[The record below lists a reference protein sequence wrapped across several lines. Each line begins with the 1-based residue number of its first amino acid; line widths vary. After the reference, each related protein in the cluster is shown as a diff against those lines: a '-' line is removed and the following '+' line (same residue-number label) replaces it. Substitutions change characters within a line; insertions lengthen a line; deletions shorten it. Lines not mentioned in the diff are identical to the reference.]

1 MPTSKSSTKV
11 VDVPELE
18 IVATKTTDELIMEL
32 AAKQPGKR
40 IAIFQAQI
48 ATGMPASTIEG
59 AFRRLERKGLISAT
73 KAMVRRDGVSRR
85 MNIFQLKK

>member
-1 MPTSKSSTKV
+1 M
-11 VDVPELE
+11 DLPELE

-48 ATGMPASTIEG
+48 ATGMPTSTLET
-59 AFRRLERKGLISAT
+59 AFRRLERKGMVSVSKAT
-73 KAMVRRDGVSRR
+73 IKRDGVSRR
-85 MNIFQLKK
+85 MNIIQLK